1 VNRRLSPSFPLSLLR
16 RSRLSSLSSGLTLGD
31 IGLTLGD
38 IDGNQDETIFEER
51 FSIPGASRNEASG
64 SEQ

>member
-1 VNRRLSPSFPLSLLR
+1 MNRRLSPSFPLSLLQ
-16 RSRLSSLSSGLTLGD
+16 RSRLSSLSSGITLGD

-38 IDGNQDETIFEER
+38 IDGNQDEPMFEEQ
-51 FSIPGASRNEASG
+51 FSILGARWSEASD